1 MPHPDGHR
9 GATSQILR
17 VTLSLFAK
25 PPQSQCALAVFIF
38 SCLFLTSVETHAQD
52 KWWLPQGVDL
62 DVKGYLEGRAVAT
75 SAARSW
81 EDSGLG
87 KLRFGGS
94 TNGKR
99 RALIRGEAAAIA
111 RLMFGFDW
119 TGIIHVSANE
129 EQHVPIDVVEAFVLY
144 KPAPRGRIGFSA
156 KAGVFFPPISLEN
169 SGLAWTSPFTLTS
182 SAINSWVGEE
192 LKTIGGE
199 ATATYRSQDINFRVG
214 GAAFVANDP
223 AGTQLAWRGWSLHDR
238 EAGLFDRLKLAPVRI
253 TRPGARLFRQ
263 APSEEPFHEIDN
275 RVGYYTHTSAEHRDY
290 GTLTA
295 LWYDNNADDRVLKFG
310 QWAWRTKFWSVG
322 IKTELPGEIDF
333 LAQAMRGSTT
343 VVSLPGAPSAVV
355 DTRFWAAYALASR
368 AFGRHRVSIRLDRFG
383 TDDRDLSIDDNN
395 EHGTAI
401 TAAYVLRPAPRQRL
415 TVEALYVKS
424 YRPER
429 SHLGYPIRTGET
441 LLQASYRFFF

>member
-1 MPHPDGHR
+1 MPHPDGLP
-9 GATSQILR
+9 GATSQTLR
-17 VTLSLFAK
+17 ATSNLSARRPQTLSAAALF
-25 PPQSQCALAVFIF
+25 LL
-38 SCLFLTSVETHAQD
+38 SCLCVASSESYAQNL
-52 KWWLPQGVDL
+52 KLLPDGMDL

-75 SAARSW
+75 SSTRSW
-81 EDSGLG
+81 EDNGLG

-94 TNGKR
+94 AGGKR
-99 RALIRGEAAAIA
+99 RALIRGEAAAVA

-129 EQHVPIDVVEAFVLY
+129 EQHVPIDIIEAFIQY

-156 KAGVFFPPISLEN
+156 KTGVFFPPISLEN
-169 SGLAWTSPFTLTS
+169 SGLAWTSPYTLTS

-199 ATATYRSQDINFRVG
+199 VTATYRTQDVNLEMA

-238 EAGLFDRLKLAPVRI
+238 EAGLFDRLNLAPVRI

-275 RVGYYTHTSAEHRDY
+275 RVGYYAHASAEHLDY

-310 QWAWRTKFWSVG
+310 QWAWRTKFWSLGYKV
-322 IKTELPGEIDF
+322 ELPGEID
-333 LAQAMRGSTT
+333 LVAQAMRGSTT
-343 VVSLPGAPSAVV
+343 VVTLPTEPSAVV

-368 AFGRHRVSIRLDRFG
+368 AFGRHRVSLRLDRFG
-383 TDDRDLSIDDNN
+383 TNDRDSSIDDNN

-429 SHLGYPIRTGET
+429 THLGFPVRASEM
-441 LLQASYRFFF
+441 LFQASYRFFF